1 MTNEASVG
9 STTNPSNDPWR
20 VLVVDDEPDVHE
32 VTNMIFK
39 RFQLDGRPL
48 EILHAYTGMEAR
60 DLLRQHSNIALVLL
74 DVVMETERSGL
85 DFVRWCREELGN
97 RFVRIVL
104 RTGQPGQAPEQQVIV
119 DYDINDYREK
129 TELDRKRFLT
139 VMITAL
145 RGYRDIMAVEQA
157 RQVQLRYRKGLER
170 VLDATNSLF
179 EHRRLVDFAGGLLQ
193 QIMAI
198 LRLNEKGVLVQARGV
213 SGVHSGED
221 FELLA
226 SFPDN
231 HSDGVLDADMTE
243 ALSRAMSAKT
253 SGLDGD
259 IFVGY
264 YPSRTHKVT
273 LLALKGSGHI
283 DEFDMQLLKVFSSGI
298 AIAFDN
304 ILLNQEVL
312 DTQGELIHRMG
323 DAVES
328 RSEEAGFHVKRMAE
342 LCHVLGEAYGLTAED
357 ADILRLAAPMHDI
370 GKIATPDAILLKKGK
385 LTPEE
390 WVIMKK
396 HPALG
401 HSILNGSKR
410 PVIAAAA
417 TIAHQHHEKMDGSG
431 YPQGLVG
438 DKIHI
443 YARIIAVADVFDALS
458 HVRCYK
464 PAWPIADVLKYLQ
477 DASGTHLDAHLVQL
491 MIDNLDKA
499 LAINA
504 QYPG

>member
-1 MTNEASVG
+1 MTGSSVG
-9 STTNPSNDPWR
+9 NVLYAPTQAWR
-20 VLVVDDEPDVHE
+20 VLIVDDEPDVHE

-48 EILHAYTGMEAR
+48 EMLHAYTGAQAR
-60 DLLRQHSNIALVLL
+60 ELLQDNPDIALMLL

-85 DFVRWCREELGN
+85 DLVRWCREELGN

-129 TELDRKRFLT
+129 TELDRKRFFT

-145 RGYRDIMAVEQA
+145 RGYRDIMAIEQA
-157 RQVQLRYRKGLER
+157 RQIQTRYRQGLER

-179 EHRRLVDFAGGLLQ
+179 EQRRLSDFAGGLLQ

-198 LRLNEKGVLVQARGV
+198 LRLSEKGVLVQARGV
-213 SGVHSGED
+213 SGIHSGQE
-221 FELLA
+221 FQMLA
-226 SFPDN
+226 SHPGEDAG
-231 HSDGVLDADMTE
+231 SPLDTDLTD
-243 ALSRAMSAKT
+243 ALSRAMVTKA

-264 YPSRTHKVT
+264 YPSRTTKVT
-273 LLALKGSGHI
+273 LLALKGAGNI
-283 DEFDMQLLKVFSSGI
+283 DDFDMQLLQVFSSGI

-312 DTQGELIHRMG
+312 DTQGELINRMG

-328 RSEEAGFHVKRMAE
+328 RSAEAGSHVKRIAE
-342 LCHVLGEAYGLTAED
+342 LSHILGIACGLSAED
-357 ADILRLAAPMHDI
+357 ADILRRAAPMHDI
-370 GKIATPDAILLKKGK
+370 GKIATPDAVLLKAGQ

-390 WVIMKK
+390 WVVMKR
-396 HPALG
+396 HPSLG
-401 HSILNGSKR
+401 HSILDGSKR

-417 TIAHQHHEKMDGSG
+417 TIAHQHHEKIDGSG
-431 YPQGLVG
+431 YPQGLSG
-438 DKIHI
+438 DQIHL

-458 HVRCYK
+458 HARCYK
-464 PAWPIADVLKYLQ
+464 PAWPMDDVLAYLRE
-477 DASGTHLDAHLVQL
+477 ASGTHLDANIVRLL
-491 MIDNLDKA
+491 MENLDDI

-504 QYPG
+504 RYSE

>member
-1 MTNEASVG
+1 MTTPDSL
-9 STTNPSNDPWR
+9 STTIEKPVKPWR
-20 VLVVDDEPDVHE
+20 VLIVDDEPDVHE
-32 VTNMIFK
+32 VTTMIFK

-48 EILHAYTGMEAR
+48 EIFHAFTDAAAR
-60 DLLRQHSNIALVLL
+60 EILQSKGDIALVLL

-85 DFVRWCREELGN
+85 DFVRWSRQELGN

-129 TELDRKRFLT
+129 TELDRKRFFT

-145 RGYRDIMAVEQA
+145 RGYRDIMEVEEA
-157 RQVQLRYRKGLER
+157 RQLQMRYRNGLER
-170 VLDATNSLF
+170 VLVATNSLF
-179 EHRRLVDFAGGLLQ
+179 EHRRLSDFAGGLLE

-213 SGVHSGED
+213 SGVQSGHE
-221 FELLA
+221 FEMLA
-226 SFPDN
+226 SFPSHDVGG
-231 HSDGVLDADMTE
+231 DLDPDLNA
-243 ALSRAMSAKT
+243 ALSRALNAKA
-253 SGLDGD
+253 SGLNGD

-264 YPSRTHKVT
+264 YPSRTEKIT
-273 LLALKGSGHI
+273 LLALKGAGDI
-283 DEFDMQLLKVFSSGI
+283 DDFDMQLLQVFSSGI

-328 RSEEAGFHVKRMAE
+328 RSEEAGFHVKRIAE
-342 LCHVLGEAYGLTAED
+342 LSHVLALASGMSREEAE
-357 ADILRLAAPMHDI
+357 IVRRAAPMHDI
-370 GKIATPDAILLKKGK
+370 GKIATPDAVLLKEDS
-385 LTPEE
+385 LTPHE
-390 WVIMKK
+390 WTIMKK
-396 HPALG
+396 HPTLG
-401 HSILNGSKR
+401 HSILDGSKR

-417 TIAHQHHEKMDGSG
+417 TIAHQHHEKIDGSG
-431 YPQGLVG
+431 YPQGLAG
-438 DKIHI
+438 DDIHL

-464 PAWPIADVLKYLQ
+464 PAWPIDDVLKYLHE
-477 DASGTHLDAHLVQL
+477 ASGTHLDANIVKLL
-491 MIDNLDKA
+491 IDNLDQA

-504 QYPG
+504 LYPE